1 MFSILLNYI
10 FGLSFALGMPIGGA
24 LRHKPESIGLD
35 FRLEKRDASAL
46 KGAMEGFQ
54 PAGPWSP
61 WN

>member
-24 LRHKPESIGLD
+24 LRPKPGSIGLN
-35 FRLEKRDASAL
+35 FRLQKRDASAL